1 MVSLWWLC
9 GSHPGPRC
17 GRTEQPQAQRRLGE
31 GGAPSPYPLP
41 PGETGTRGL
50 TEEILGRVLLVVS
63 VLWEVID
70 FLAHPSEGPCGDET
84 DRVLSLGPPRRG
96 EGAPSAPGRPHETR
110 LPQDADGGARRAG
123 VGRVAEA
130 WHCLPPRLCQI
141 LESARSAES
150 YEADSF
156 ARRPVPPSSLPQ
168 LGRSGEKGS
177 RVLQTRTRTPCGRFH
192 RFGAEL
198 AFGSSPRPP
207 GTPASGPGPS
217 PARALGRGPRLAV
230 RPPVR
235 GTGTRSCRTSPWGNG
250 RHFASSSSTSARLN
264 AVVGECGVANAP
276 GSGGSDRSAGS
287 CPRRTVPDLLAA
299 DGVRHGVTA
308 SGPRRRRQ
316 RAGARR
322 LAAAWMAGEGQSHA
336 GLGARSGARAV

>member
-1 MVSLWWLC
+1 MTLGRTGADA
-9 GSHPGPRC
+9 GSAPAGVGGTKGQSGRGGRRAALGTSPVAC
-17 GRTEQPQAQRRLGE
+17 GRLTPRPPPGKQEPCMRVKGNASDGLSLVALWLTPGSAVWTD
-31 GGAPSPYPLP
+31 GAAASSEAAGRGRGTLPVPLPP

-177 RVLQTRTRTPCGRFH
+177 RVL
-192 RFGAEL
+192 
-198 AFGSSPRPP
+198 
-207 GTPASGPGPS
+207 
-217 PARALGRGPRLAV
+217 
-230 RPPVR
+230 
-235 GTGTRSCRTSPWGNG
+235 
-250 RHFASSSSTSARLN
+250 
-264 AVVGECGVANAP
+264 
-276 GSGGSDRSAGS
+276 
-287 CPRRTVPDLLAA
+287 
-299 DGVRHGVTA
+299 
-308 SGPRRRRQ
+308 
-316 RAGARR
+316 
-322 LAAAWMAGEGQSHA
+322 
-336 GLGARSGARAV
+336 

>member
-1 MVSLWWLC
+1 MRVKGNASDGLSLVALWLT
-9 GSHPGPRC
+9 PRSAVWTD
-17 GRTEQPQAQRRLGE
+17 GAAAAQRRLGE

-41 PGETGTRGL
+41 HGETGTRGL

-96 EGAPSAPGRPHETR
+96 EGAPGAPGRPRGTR

-156 ARRPVPPSSLPQ
+156 ARRPAPPSSLPQ

-177 RVLQTRTRTPCGRFH
+177 RPDVYGLILPSCRRGRGRRAEDSTGSGRSWH
-192 RFGAEL
+192 SGA
-198 AFGSSPRPP
+198 ARSPRGRPHLAQA
-207 GTPASGPGPS
+207 PALPGPS
-217 PARALGRGPRLAV
+217 AGGHGLLCGRPFGGRGHGAAGHH
-230 RPPVR
+230 R
-235 GTGTRSCRTSPWGNG
+235 GETGGILLPLLQPQRDSTRSWVS
-250 RHFASSSSTSARLN
+250 
-264 AVVGECGVANAP
+264 VA
-276 GSGGSDRSAGS
+276 
-287 CPRRTVPDLLAA
+287 
-299 DGVRHGVTA
+299 
-308 SGPRRRRQ
+308 
-316 RAGARR
+316 
-322 LAAAWMAGEGQSHA
+322 
-336 GLGARSGARAV
+336 